1 MISRKLT
8 KKRNSQTYCICSS
21 IWALGG
27 VESFPYHWS
36 YFFSGLRG
44 ALFHGFLLFM
54 LGES

>member
-1 MISRKLT
+1 MISHKLT
-8 KKRNSQTYCICSS
+8 KKRNSQSYCICGS
-21 IWALGG
+21 IWALGR